1 MNFRTDLAAELK
13 TDIDKKTG
21 GVNAKKEQA
30 RIETEM
36 LNFEQDLW
44 EY

>member
-21 GVNAKKEQA
+21 GVNAKKEQYGE
-30 RIETEM
+30 IEITT
-36 LNFEQDLW
+36 NKK
-44 EY
+44 

>member
-1 MNFRTDLAAELK
+1 MFNRMLLEFVVDANKIR
-13 TDIDKKTG
+13 
-21 GVNAKKEQA
+21 KEQQ
-30 RIETEM
+30 RIETEL